1 MTNRSQPQTQT
12 PGPGRPS
19 SVPDQSPAEGPHPS
33 ATTRVPDSNGRWP
46 PDSLPNPMPGLDP
59 QQTPGI
65 DRLGEAGERQRAWM
79 RAGREL

>member
-1 MTNRSQPQTQT
+1 
-12 PGPGRPS
+12 
-19 SVPDQSPAEGPHPS
+19 
-33 ATTRVPDSNGRWP
+33 
-46 PDSLPNPMPGLDP
+46 MPGLDP